1 MMYKNILVAYDG
13 SILSWKAIEAA
24 KFQASI
30 HENSKVHVVSVI
42 ENTVSTSEKSE
53 KIMEELK
60 EKFFPQMKK
69 IEEEFEK
76 NNISATME
84 IILAEEEESPGD
96 LIAKYSQDYDT
107 DLIVMGSR
115 GLGDDTKVFL
125 GSVSNEVVQKVKCPV
140 LIIKDQKQ

>member
-42 ENTVSTSEKSE
+42 ENTVPTSEKSE
-53 KIMEELK
+53 KIMEEITDKVL
-60 EKFFPQMKK
+60 PQMKE
-69 IEEEFEK
+69 IEEEFEI

-84 IILAEEEESPGD
+84 IILAEEEERAGD
-96 LIAKYSQDYDT
+96 VIAKYSSDYET
-107 DLIVMGSR
+107 DLIVMGSC
-115 GLGDDTKVFL
+115 GLRDDTKIFL

-140 LIIKDQKQ
+140 